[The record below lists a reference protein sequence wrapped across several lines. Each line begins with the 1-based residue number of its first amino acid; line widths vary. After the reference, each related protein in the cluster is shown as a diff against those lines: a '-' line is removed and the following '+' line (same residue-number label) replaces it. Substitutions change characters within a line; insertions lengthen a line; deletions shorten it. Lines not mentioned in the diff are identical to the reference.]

1 MSCAGVTTTC
11 LSLLYKVKC
20 VIKEEFIEDEINDNS
35 DIMDRV
41 ITAMTVQYTRT
52 HSTLLFTR
60 SLSQELEDGEVVF
73 IQIR

>member
-1 MSCAGVTTTC
+1 MSSAGVTTTR
-11 LSLLYKVKC
+11 LSLLYKVGC
-20 VIKEEFIEDEINDNS
+20 VIKEEFNEDEINDNS

-41 ITAMTVQYTRT
+41 TTAMTVPSMLTL
-52 HSTLLFTR
+52 STLLFIR

>member
-1 MSCAGVTTTC
+1 MSSAGVTTTC

-20 VIKEEFIEDEINDNS
+20 VIEVVSIGDEIINNS

-41 ITAMTVQYTRT
+41 ITAMTVQSMLTL
-52 HSTLLFTR
+52 STLLFIR
-60 SLSQELEDGEVVF
+60 SSSQELEDGEVVF